1 MAQHEHE
8 LEELADKLDKEKD
21 RQLFGLRM
29 KLDNR
34 RQRKLED
41 LRRKH
46 DVDMAKEML
55 EQKKEVNE
63 IRLKKAIDAERKAI
77 REGIKDNGE
86 EESEKVIK
94 AVLAQRQAQVR
105 MASDLSCIMRKMI
118 IRASDEVRHKWSC
131 TTTEHG

>member
-1 MAQHEHE
+1 MAKHEHE
-8 LEELADKLDKEKD
+8 LEELADKLDKEKE
-21 RQLFGLRM
+21 RQLFALRM

-55 EQKKEVNE
+55 DQKKELNE

-94 AVLAQRQAQVR
+94 AVLAQRQAQVNT
-105 MASDLSCIMRKMI
+105 MALDFVLTKVVGNINKI
-118 IRASDEVRHKWSC
+118 
-131 TTTEHG
+131 

>member
-63 IRLKKAIDAERKAI
+63 IRLKKAIDSERKAI

-94 AVLAQRQAQVR
+94 AVLAQRQAQVH
-105 MASDLSCIMRKMI
+105 MSSDLSCVMRKMI
-118 IRASDEVRHKWSC
+118 IRASDEVRLKWSC